1 MRQSLRLLFFLTAIT
16 FLSGSVM
23 AQEGSAKGRVP
34 EHKAFDNASIGIEAS
49 TTGIGLSAATPI
61 HRAFTL
67 RGGFNVLPFSY
78 RYTYDDFDPLMV
90 AGTEVSVPGLG
101 LKASSRM
108 YTGHLIVDWVPFR
121 RGTSTFFLAAG
132 LYFGGSRLLDVTG
145 RFDPAELAAA
155 GIPADQISNIRLDV
169 GGTTIA
175 PNSDGSAEA
184 QLKVNAVRPYVGLGV
199 GRAIPRGRVGFRAE
213 AGAIFHGKPS
223 IASPNIVKQTPASE
237 LDGFNKFLSK
247 WKVYPVL
254 SLKMTVKIGKD

>member
-90 AGTEVSVPGLG
+90 SGTEVAVPGLG

-155 GIPADQISNIRLDV
+155 GI
-169 GGTTIA
+169 T
-175 PNSDGSAEA
+175 
-184 QLKVNAVRPYVGLGV
+184 
-199 GRAIPRGRVGFRAE
+199 
-213 AGAIFHGKPS
+213 AG
-223 IASPNIVKQTPASE
+223 
-237 LDGFNKFLSK
+237 
-247 WKVYPVL
+247 
-254 SLKMTVKIGKD
+254 

>member
-34 EHKAFDNASIGIEAS
+34 EHTAFDNVSIGVEAS
-49 TTGIGLSAATPI
+49 TTGIGLSVATPL

-67 RGGFNVLPFSY
+67 CGGFNVLPFSY
-78 RYTYDDFDPLMV
+78 HYTYDDFDPLMV

-132 LYFGGSRLLDVTG
+132 LYFGGSRLLDVTRRLG
-145 RFDPAELAAA
+145 RSTTQSKRCASLC
-155 GIPADQISNIRLDV
+155 GI
-169 GGTTIA
+169 GG
-175 PNSDGSAEA
+175 
-184 QLKVNAVRPYVGLGV
+184 RPCHSS
-199 GRAIPRGRVGFRAE
+199 RPGRVPGRS
-213 AGAIFHGKPS
+213 GSHLPR
-223 IASPNIVKQTPASE
+223 
-237 LDGFNKFLSK
+237 
-247 WKVYPVL
+247 
-254 SLKMTVKIGKD
+254 